1 MFNKFKNALYGASTN
16 NDSPMGIGYTDYNDT
31 VIGKR
36 IRGALTRSSSFRDE
50 LLSEVTKSRLNN
62 NNNNNNTDSSS
73 TSYTGLQ
80 RVRSQMLRRTTITEE
95 ESSTNTTTNTTSASF
110 GQHSKRNQSTTTDS
124 KGLIQKVAKFRYT
137 RPEFLQLKTDD
148 EISVSADHQIRPI
161 ILPRD
166 VSRLPWLSGYA
177 ECINAG
183 KSAKNEDQA
192 VCYQDVVVGINS
204 RPDNIKGQLP
214 FTIFGL
220 YDGHAGNA
228 VAVAAA
234 AQLHHIISEKLRHVA
249 DILLALEFAY
259 EDSSYNNDDEEF
271 EDCISSPTTRKNK
284 SSSVQ
289 NDDDDVDDQPT
300 NSVEM
305 RPLNDAD
312 ETDIDIDIITND
324 ENVKVPVDSMDAKTS
339 THESECSEKP
349 AHSLD
354 VNNELSSQI
363 PEPSPQSLQL
373 ETTEQNDDKSGNAQS
388 NPEAV
393 SKFNEKTNQV
403 EPNST
408 TTTTITAND
417 TTTTTTNTPDESFSA
432 GLRLENAFLAS
443 VIDITRN
450 NITVESLVKGA
461 LESSFWEMDEIIGR
475 DKEFYKMPGGC
486 AAIVSL
492 FILGKLYVCNAGD
505 SRAIVCKGNQV
516 IPMSFDFTPTSERE
530 RILRLGQQRP
540 ELLGNDFTHLEF
552 IRRPTRKDLG
562 KRMLYRDAY
571 MTGWSMK
578 EISYD
583 DLKFPLVWGEGKRSR
598 LCACIGLSRGFGD
611 HELRTQYGSVA
622 IKPFLTPEPEVRVL
636 DLESANDLASDDVLI
651 QASDGL
657 WDVATNQEI
666 YELVKRSLSIDNEVA
681 RSKYRYISVA
691 QDLVGWSRGW
701 TTENCSWRMSD
712 GRFASMDDISVFVV
726 PLKQYRDEYLEWKR
740 LRNEA
745 TVPTTR
751 RSPGSDKE

>member
-1 MFNKFKNALYGASTN
+1 MFNKFKNALYGTTA
-16 NDSPMGIGYTDYNDT
+16 NDDSSMGIGYTDYTSDT

-50 LLSEVTKSRLNN
+50 LLSETAKNRLNN
-62 NNNNNNTDSSS
+62 KNDTS
-73 TSYTGLQ
+73 TNYTGLQ
-80 RVRSQMLRRTTITEE
+80 RVRSQMLRRTTIAEE
-95 ESSTNTTTNTTSASF
+95 EVSDSNTMTATANLSQ
-110 GQHSKRNQSTTTDS
+110 QHSKRNQSTTTDS
-124 KGLIQKVAKFRYT
+124 KGSNPKVAKFRYT

-148 EISVSADHQIRPI
+148 EIGVSADHQIRPI

-183 KSAKNEDQA
+183 KSVKNEDQA
-192 VCYQDVVVGINS
+192 VCYQDVVVGVNS
-204 RPDNIKGQLP
+204 RSDNIKGQLP

-249 DILLALEFAY
+249 DILIALEFGL
-259 EDSSYNNDDEEF
+259 EDTYNNEDDEF
-271 EDCISSPTTRKNK
+271 EDCISSPTTRRNR
-284 SSSVQ
+284 SNGQ
-289 NDDDDVDDQPT
+289 NDCHPINTVELQSLNDVDDAT
-300 NSVEM
+300 TTYEKSGVLKDGE
-305 RPLNDAD
+305 DAAGAISN
-312 ETDIDIDIITND
+312 ETTSKEPSSDAA
-324 ENVKVPVDSMDAKTS
+324 PSPDS
-339 THESECSEKP
+339 
-349 AHSLD
+349 
-354 VNNELSSQI
+354 NNEPSSHN
-363 PEPSPQSLQL
+363 PGPANPSPPSPKSDQGDDNL
-373 ETTEQNDDKSGNAQS
+373 ECDKSENRQIKEATSKPKS
-388 NPEAV
+388 NE
-393 SKFNEKTNQV
+393 NTNQDQG
-403 EPNST
+403 NS
-408 TTTTITAND
+408 N
-417 TTTTTTNTPDESFSA
+417 TTNTTANCESFTS
-432 GLRLENAFLAS
+432 GLGLDNSFLAS
-443 VIDITRN
+443 VIDISRN

-461 LESSFWEMDEIIGR
+461 LEASFWEMDEIIGR

-552 IRRPTRKDLG
+552 IRRPTRRDLG

-636 DLESANDLASDDVLI
+636 DLESATDLANEDVLV

-666 YELVKRSLSIDNEVA
+666 FELVKRSLSIDNEVA

-701 TTENCSWRMSD
+701 TTETCSWRMSD

-745 TVPTTR
+745 TVPNNSNTR
-751 RSPGSDKE
+751 RCSLGDSDKE

>member
-1 MFNKFKNALYGASTN
+1 MLNKFKNALYGAATN
-16 NDSPMGIGYTDYNDT
+16 DDSSMGGIGYADYKDT
-31 VIGKR
+31 VISKR

-50 LLSEVTKSRLNN
+50 LLSDATRTRLNN
-62 NNNNNNTDSSS
+62 RDNNGTTTNDL
-73 TSYTGLQ
+73 GPQ
-80 RVRSQMLRRTTITEE
+80 RVRSQLLRK
-95 ESSTNTTTNTTSASF
+95 STSNWEDLNGSTMTANS
-110 GQHSKRNQSTTTDS
+110 GQNSKKNQSTTTDS
-124 KGLIQKVAKFRYT
+124 RRPGQKVAKFRYT

-148 EISVSADHQIRPI
+148 EIGVSADHQIRPI

-183 KSAKNEDQA
+183 KSVKNEDQA
-192 VCYQDVVVGINS
+192 VCYQDILVGANS
-204 RPDNIKGQLP
+204 RPDIRGQIP

-220 YDGHAGNA
+220 FDGHAGNA

-234 AQLHHIISEKLRHVA
+234 AQLHHIISERLRHVA
-249 DILLALEFAY
+249 DILIALEFGFDEAN
-259 EDSSYNNDDEEF
+259 NNDDDEF
-271 EDCISSPTTRKNK
+271 EDCNSSPTACKEK
-284 SSSVQ
+284 SSVQ
-289 NDDDDVDDQPT
+289 DDGNS
-300 NSVEM
+300 NSVELCSPTDANNDLTTATIDDEQPDM
-305 RPLNDAD
+305 KSAPEVQKEEANDKDCIDKPALSLDNNNGLASHTTESEPKTLNH
-312 ETDIDIDIITND
+312 TND
-324 ENVKVPVDSMDAKTS
+324 NRECNKSENGPNMSSSHAV
-339 THESECSEKP
+339 EKADQAPKSNVTP
-349 AHSLD
+349 ADRFSSSL
-354 VNNELSSQI
+354 E
-363 PEPSPQSLQL
+363 
-373 ETTEQNDDKSGNAQS
+373 
-388 NPEAV
+388 
-393 SKFNEKTNQV
+393 
-403 EPNST
+403 
-408 TTTTITAND
+408 
-417 TTTTTTNTPDESFSA
+417 
-432 GLRLENAFLAS
+432 LENSFLAS
-443 VIDITRN
+443 VIDISRS

-461 LESSFWEMDEIIGR
+461 LEAAFWEMDEIIGR

-583 DLKFPLVWGEGKRSR
+583 DLKYPLVWGEGKRSR

-611 HELRTQYGSVA
+611 HELRTQYGQVP

-636 DLESANDLASDDVLI
+636 DLEEASDLTNEDVLV

-657 WDVATNQEI
+657 WDVASNQEI
-666 YELVKRSLSIDNEVA
+666 FDLVKRSLSIDNEVA

-745 TVPTTR
+745 TVSSRVRNPL
-751 RSPGSDKE
+751 SSSGGSDK